1 MYALSHAIPVN
12 PPSAEPHLTREQ
24 VWRGLEMKAE
34 NAIPFVEGMT
44 QCDVNERDGNV
55 ITRTITFR
63 GAQHREK
70 ITLFA
75 PVKVQFERLDDTGWI
90 DNVISESEDG
100 LLLTFT
106 FGITFPGI
114 AEGSPEEQEQGDKMR
129 GAYTGAVAATLSRVR
144 QMVRDGELA

>member
-12 PPSAEPHLTREQ
+12 PAGAEPTLTQAQ
-24 VWRGLEMKAE
+24 VWRGLELKAE
-34 NAIPFVEGMT
+34 NAVPFVEGMT
-44 QCDVNERDGNV
+44 QCDVDAHDGRV

-63 GAQHREK
+63 GTRHPER

-75 PVKVQFERLDDTGWI
+75 PVKVQFERLDGTGWI

-106 FGITFPGI
+106 FGVTFPGI
-114 AEGSPEEQEQGDKMR
+114 AEGTPEEQAQGDAMR
-129 GAYTGAVAATLSRVR
+129 GAYTGAVAATLDRVR

>member
-1 MYALSHAIPVN
+1 MYVLSHCIPVN
-12 PPSAEPHLTREQ
+12 PAGAEPGLTQAQ

-34 NAIPFVEGMT
+34 NAMPFVDGMT
-44 QCDVNERDGNV
+44 QCDVNERSGNTL
-55 ITRTITFR
+55 TRTITFR
-63 GAQHREK
+63 GNQHREH

-75 PVKVQFERLDDTGWI
+75 PVKVQFERLDGTGWI

-106 FGITFPGI
+106 FGISFPGI
-114 AEGSPEEQEQGDKMR
+114 AEGTSDEEARGDALR
-129 GAYTGAVAATLSRVR
+129 GTYIGAVSATLNRVR

>member
-12 PPSAEPHLTREQ
+12 PPGAEPPLTREQ
-24 VWRGLEMKAE
+24 VWRGLEIKAE
-34 NAIPFVEGMT
+34 NAIPFVDGMT
-44 QCDVNERDGNV
+44 QCDVDSRDGNV

-63 GAQHREK
+63 GTHHREK

-75 PVKVQFERLDDTGWI
+75 PVKVQFERLDGTGWI
-90 DNVISESEDG
+90 DNVISESADG

-114 AEGSPEEQEQGDKMR
+114 AEDSAEEQAQGDTMR

-144 QMVRDGELA
+144 QMVQDGELA

>member
-1 MYALSHAIPVN
+1 MYTLSHTIPVN
-12 PPSAEPHLTREQ
+12 PPGAEPNLTREQ

-34 NAIPFVEGMT
+34 NAIPFVDGMT
-44 QCDVNERDGNV
+44 QCDVDSREGNV
-55 ITRTITFR
+55 IVRTITFR
-63 GAQHREK
+63 GTRHGER

-75 PVKVQFERLDDTGWI
+75 PVKVQFERLDGTGWI
-90 DNVISESEDG
+90 DNVISESEAG

-114 AEGSPEEQEQGDKMR
+114 AEGSPEEQAQGDNMR
-129 GAYTGAVAATLSRVR
+129 GAYTGAVAATLNRVR

>member
-1 MYALSHAIPVN
+1 MYTLSHSIPVN
-12 PPSAEPHLTREQ
+12 PLGAEPVLTAAQ

-34 NAIPFVEGMT
+34 NAMPFVDGMT
-44 QCDVNERDGNV
+44 QCDVDSRDGNI

-63 GAQHREK
+63 GTQHREK

-90 DNVISESEDG
+90 DNVISESEAG
-100 LLLTFT
+100 LMLAFT

-114 AEGSPEEQEQGDKMR
+114 AEDTPEEQAQGDNMR

-144 QMVRDGELA
+144 KMVQDGELA

>member
-12 PPSAEPHLTREQ
+12 PPGAEPKLTRAQ
-24 VWRGLEMKAE
+24 VWRGLEMKVE
-34 NAIPFVEGMT
+34 NAIPFVDGMT
-44 QCDVNERDGNV
+44 QCDVDSRDGNV
-55 ITRTITFR
+55 LTRTITFR
-63 GAQHREK
+63 GSQHREQ

-75 PVKVQFERLDDTGWI
+75 PVKVQFERLDGTGWI
-90 DNVISESEDG
+90 DNVISESADG
-100 LLLTFT
+100 LLLAFT

-114 AEGSPEEQEQGDKMR
+114 AEDSPEEQSQGDNMR

>member
-12 PPSAEPHLTREQ
+12 PPGAEPVLTREQ

-34 NAIPFVEGMT
+34 NAMPFVDGMT
-44 QCDVNERDGNV
+44 HCDVDSRDGN
-55 ITRTITFR
+55 ILTRTITFR
-63 GAQHREK
+63 GTQHRER

-75 PVKVQFERLDDTGWI
+75 SVKVQFERLDGTGWI
-90 DNVISESEDG
+90 DNVISDSEGG

-114 AEGSPEEQEQGDKMR
+114 AEDSSEEQAQGDNMR

-144 QMVRDGELA
+144 QMVQDGELA